1 MVQMVGRGALHA
13 VLTGT
18 AGCGIAGLGGDMSAS
33 NSAQP
38 TSVINHTGHRHVS
51 TRFTGVPPSVGQ
63 SLLPR
68 CS

>member
-1 MVQMVGRGALHA
+1 MVQMVGRGSLHA
-13 VLTGT
+13 VLMGTTT
-18 AGCGIAGLGGDMSAS
+18 AGGGVAGLSGDMSAS

-38 TSVINHTGHRHVS
+38 TSVINHIGHRHVS

-68 CS
+68 